1 MRFVFR
7 ADASMTIGSG
17 HVMRSSAIAEEAI
30 ARGIPSLFVGKISE
44 LGWVRERIRGL
55 GFIQVL
61 ENTWEFVPDKNKD
74 ILIIDSYEIPTD
86 DEFVQLRNWSKV
98 VSIFDEL
105 TPNYSCD
112 LRIHPGLTKAWLEPF
127 PGRTLSGP
135 KFVPLRKP
143 IRNSAER
150 TPEGTLEV
158 LVVGGGSD
166 TYGFVPAVV
175 NVLTKLTQDFHAT
188 IFTNSFSGSDLDG
201 RFSVSEVGLN
211 LDLVAN
217 TVDLVFTTASTTSLE
232 FLARGSAVAVGCAID
247 NQKLYYKELS
257 SGDYAAPIGEF
268 LNNEWD
274 LNIELLQELISS
286 ESLRAKLRNNSADL
300 IDLDGAKRIV
310 DEILRLQSDTTI
322 TGGLFLL

>member
-7 ADASMTIGSG
+7 ADASKTIGAG

-44 LGWVRERIRGL
+44 LAWVSERIRGL
-55 GFIQVL
+55 GFTEVF
-61 ENTWEFVPDKNKD
+61 ENSSEFIPDKNGD

-86 DEFVQLRNWSKV
+86 DVYVQLRNWSKV

-105 TPNYSCD
+105 TPDYSCD
-112 LRIHPGLTKAWLEPF
+112 LRIHPGLTKAWPKPF
-127 PGRTLSGP
+127 SVRTLSGP
-135 KFVPLRKP
+135 KFVPLRKG
-143 IRNSAER
+143 IKNSTVH

-175 NVLTKLTQDFHAT
+175 KVLTKLTQDFHAT
-188 IFTNSFSGSDLDG
+188 IFTNSFSGTDLDE

-217 TVDLVFTTASTTSLE
+217 AVDLVFTTASTTSLE
-232 FLARGSAVAVGCAID
+232 FLARGSAVAIGCAVD
-247 NQKLYYKELS
+247 NQELYYKELS
-257 SGDYAAPIGEF
+257 GGSYAAPIGEF
-268 LNNEWD
+268 SNDEWHLD
-274 LNIELLQELISS
+274 AKLIHELISS
-286 ESLRAKLRNNSADL
+286 KTLRATLKDNSSNL
-300 IDLDGAKRIV
+300 IDLNGAQRIV
-310 DEILRLQSDTTI
+310 DEILKL
-322 TGGLFLL
+322 

>member
-7 ADASMTIGSG
+7 ADASMTTGSG

-44 LGWVRERIRGL
+44 LAWVSERISGL
-55 GFIQVL
+55 GFFQVL
-61 ENTWEFVPDKNKD
+61 ENSSEFIPDKDED

-86 DEFVQLRNWSKV
+86 DVFVQLQNWSKV
-98 VSIFDEL
+98 ISIFDES

-112 LRIHPGLTKAWLEPF
+112 LRIHPGLTKTWPKPF
-127 PGRTLSGP
+127 SGRTLTGP
-135 KFVPLRKP
+135 KFIPLRKS
-143 IRNSAER
+143 INNSTEH

-175 NVLTKLTQDFHAT
+175 KILKKSTQDFHVT
-188 IFTNSFSGSDLDG
+188 IFSNSQLGMDLDE
-201 RFSVSEVGLN
+201 RFSVFEIGLK

-217 TVDLVFTTASTTSLE
+217 AVDLVFTTASTSSLE
-232 FLARGSAVAVGCAID
+232 FLARGSAVAIGCAVD
-247 NQKLYYKELS
+247 NQELFYKELS
-257 SGDYAAPIGEF
+257 RGNYAAPIGEF
-268 LNNEWD
+268 LNNEWHLNTD
-274 LNIELLQELISS
+274 LIRKLISL
-286 ESLRAKLRNNSADL
+286 EAFRTTLKGNSANL

-310 DEILRLQSDTTI
+310 DEILKL
-322 TGGLFLL
+322 

>member
-55 GFIQVL
+55 GFMQVL
-61 ENTWEFVPDKNKD
+61 ENTSEFIPDKNED

-86 DEFVQLRNWSKV
+86 DEFIQLRNWSKV

-105 TPNYSCD
+105 TPGYSCD
-112 LRIHPGLTKAWLEPF
+112 LRIHPGLTNAWPEPF
-127 PGRTLSGP
+127 SGRTLSGP
-135 KFVPLRKP
+135 KFVPLRKS
-143 IRNSAER
+143 IKNSTVH

-166 TYGFVPAVV
+166 AYGFVPAVV
-175 NVLTKLTQDFHAT
+175 TELTKLTQDFHAT
-188 IFTNSFSGSDLDG
+188 IFTHSFSDMDLDK
-201 RFSVSEVGLN
+201 RFSLSEVGLN
-211 LDLVAN
+211 LDLIAN
-217 TVDLVFTTASTTSLE
+217 AVDLVFTTASTTSLE
-232 FLARGSAVAVGCAID
+232 FLARGSAVAIGCAVD

-257 SGDYAAPIGEF
+257 SGNYAAPIGEF
-268 LNNEWD
+268 LNDEWHLD
-274 LNIELLQELISS
+274 AKLIHELISS
-286 ESLRAKLRNNSADL
+286 KTLRVTLKSNSSNL
-300 IDLDGAKRIV
+300 IDLNGTKRIV
-310 DEILRLQSDTTI
+310 DEILKL
-322 TGGLFLL
+322 